1 MLPIGGTVLM
11 SNACASFDSFSGY
24 AERGDYFQ
32 KSVRELAC
40 GEKAC

>member
-1 MLPIGGTVLM
+1 MLM